1 MHLFA
6 GILVPVV
13 AAVLI
18 AAPVYANGSSVSSVP
33 SAKPIG
39 KILISSYD
47 KTHKCRVVCKGSK
60 PLSEYVADGLAYAL
74 DIPLAILSPV
84 TCPIVAPIL
93 NRMDSDGDRMY
104 SGSKARR

>member
-1 MHLFA
+1 MHLLT

-18 AAPVYANGSSVSSVP
+18 AAPVYGNGSSVSPMS

-39 KILISSYD
+39 KIVVSSYD
-47 KTHKCRVVCKGSK
+47 RTHKCRVVCKGSK
-60 PLSEYVADGLAYAL
+60 PFSEYVADGLAYAL
-74 DIPLAILSPV
+74 DIPLAILSPL

-93 NRMDSDGDRMY
+93 HRVDSDSDRVY
-104 SGSKARR
+104 SGRKARR

>member
-18 AAPVYANGSSVSSVP
+18 AAPVYANGSSVSPMSP
-33 SAKPIG
+33 AKPIG
-39 KILISSYD
+39 KIVVSSYD
-47 KTHKCRVVCKGSK
+47 RTHKCRVVCKGSK

-74 DIPLAILSPV
+74 DIPLAILSPL

-93 NRMDSDGDRMY
+93 HRVDSDGDRMY
-104 SGSKARR
+104 SGRKARR